1 MTVVWT
7 LQALDRLAEIEAFI
21 AEDDPI
27 AAEQHTERLIARAEI
42 LEKHPRIGR
51 VVPEAPGGEL
61 RELLEGHYR
70 IVYRLRGER
79 VEILTVF
86 EGHRLMPEEDL
97 PSQPDSTS

>member
-21 AEDDPI
+21 AEDNAI
-27 AAEQHTERLIARAEI
+27 AAEQHTERLIARVEV
-42 LEKHPRIGR
+42 LEEHPRMGR
-51 VVPEAPGGEL
+51 IVPEVPGGEL

-70 IVYRLRGER
+70 IVYRLRGDR

-97 PSQPDSTS
+97 PGSSS